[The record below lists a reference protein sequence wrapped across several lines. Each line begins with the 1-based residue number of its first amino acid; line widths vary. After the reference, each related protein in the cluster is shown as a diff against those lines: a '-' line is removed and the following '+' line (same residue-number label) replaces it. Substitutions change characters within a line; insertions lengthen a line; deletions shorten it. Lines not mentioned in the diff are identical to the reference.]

1 MTASIKLFAIR
12 HLWKQKR
19 PFPLAEKTREKKK
32 KIEKGER
39 GKEKRIQSDTEC
51 IRHVDTNSPTGR
63 SNSHRCIFTELSRVT
78 DCVAGFCTWTGCNDT
93 SEYDRRRDG
102 KNCGRS
108 SRNRVTPRLFTRRT
122 RTRVRSNVAA
132 AAPVK
137 CHGSRCSIISLP
149 ASHLHQQ
156 IFDDF
161 CSCLSAWL
169 TVSCYSVK
177 CGLFFSFFFFF
188 FPFFFFFFGEWIFF
202 FFSLRMCLR
211 SLSALGRKDSEILGF
226 LIVSKDSSGVDE
238 QLVEYARYLRAI
250 WRWNSSRL
258 LCISWNWRVV
268 VWNGS
273 HSFQIGCTDFII
285 FQQVYITDTVYI
297 VLKIV
302 SVYEVNFSG
311 QVLNVAMLN
320 FIIKSNLLSKK

>member
-108 SRNRVTPRLFTRRT
+108 SRNCVTPRLFTRRT

-188 FPFFFFFFGEWIFF
+188 FPFFFFFFLGCGFF
-202 FFSLRMCLR
+202 FF
-211 SLSALGRKDSEILGF
+211 F
-226 LIVSKDSSGVDE
+226 F
-238 QLVEYARYLRAI
+238 
-250 WRWNSSRL
+250 
-258 LCISWNWRVV
+258 WRVDFF
-268 VWNGS
+268 
-273 HSFQIGCTDFII
+273 SFFHCGC
-285 FQQVYITDTVYI
+285 VYAVCRLWAGRTAKYWAFLLLAKTR
-297 VLKIV
+297 
-302 SVYEVNFSG
+302 
-311 QVLNVAMLN
+311 AAWM
-320 FIIKSNLLSKK
+320 SNLLNTPGICEQFDDGILLDYFVLAGIGELLCEMGHTPFRLVARTLSFFNKCI